1 MTNNWVDI
9 KNANLILVQGG
20 NPAEAHPVGFRWAI
34 EAKKNGAKIIV
45 VDPRFNRTASVADLH
60 APIRSGSDIAFLMG
74 VIRYLLETNQIQH
87 EYVKH
92 YTNASFL
99 INEGYKFED
108 GLFSGFNE
116 EKRNYDKSTWNYQF
130 DENGNAKRDMT
141 LQHPRCV
148 INILKDHVSRY
159 TPEMVE
165 RVTGVK
171 QKVFLQ
177 ICEEIGKTSAPN
189 KTMTHLYALGFTEHT
204 IGTQNIRSM
213 AMIQLLLGNI
223 GMPGGGINALRGHS
237 NVQGTTDMGLLPT
250 MLPGYM
256 RLPNEKETS
265 YEQYINAIT
274 PKDIVP
280 NQVNYYRNT
289 SKFFVSMMKTFYGD
303 KATKEN
309 SWGFN
314 FIPKVDRVYDP
325 ITHVKMMHDGEL
337 NGWILQG
344 FNVLNSLPNKNKT
357 VAGMSKL
364 KYLVVLDPL
373 QTESSEFWKNF
384 GESNNVNPAEI
395 QTEVFRLPTTCFAE
409 EDGSIANSGRWAQWH
424 WKGCDQPG
432 EAMPDVEILSMI
444 REEMHDLY
452 KKEGGRGIE
461 SFEAMTWNYAQPH
474 SPTSVELAKE
484 LNGYALED
492 LYDANNNL
500 IYKKGQL
507 LNGFAHLRDD
517 GTTTSGNWLYVGQW
531 TEKGNQMANRDN
543 SDPSGLG
550 CTVGWGFS
558 WPANRR
564 VLYNRA
570 SLDINGNPWDKH
582 RQLIKWNGKNWNWY
596 DIADYGAQPP
606 GSDAGPFIMS
616 AEGVGRLFAVD
627 KINNGP
633 VPEHFEPIES
643 PIDTNPLHPNVVTDP
658 TIRIYKEDREFIG
671 SNKEYPFVATTYRLT
686 EHFHSWTAQSA
697 LNIIAQP
704 QQFVEIGEKLA
715 AEKGI
720 QKGDMVKVTSR
731 RGYIKAVAVVTK
743 RLKDLEIDGRTVHHI
758 GIPIHWNMKSLN
770 GKGNRGFSANTLTP
784 SWGESITQ
792 TPEYKTFLVNVEKAE
807 A

>member
-265 YEQYINAIT
+265 YEQYMNAIT

-280 NQVNYYRNT
+280 NQTNYYRNT

-309 SWGFN
+309 GWGFD

-550 CTVGWGFS
+550 CTLGWGFA

-564 VLYNRA
+564 VLYSRA

-596 DIADYGAQPP
+596 DIADYGTQPP

-643 PIDTNPLHPNVVTDP
+643 PIDTNPLHPSVVTDP

-720 QKGDMVKVTSR
+720 QKGDTVKVISR
-731 RGYIKAVAVVTK
+731 RGYIKAIAVVTK

-758 GIPIHWNMKSLN
+758 GIPIHWNMKALN

-784 SWGESITQ
+784 SWGESNTQ
-792 TPEYKTFLVNVEKAE
+792 TPEYKTFLVNIEKAE

>member
-60 APIRSGSDIAFLMG
+60 APIRSGSEIAFLMG

-265 YEQYINAIT
+265 YEQYMNAIT

-309 SWGFN
+309 GWGFD

-474 SPTSVELAKE
+474 SPSSTELAKE

-550 CTVGWGFS
+550 CTVGWGFA

-643 PIDTNPLHPNVVTDP
+643 PIDTNPLHPSIVTDP